1 MRAMLLYLWSRWQI
15 ASGKKMAV
23 RDSHLDSQLDRVSAV
38 SAMET
43 LWLFVSVAWLS
54 LANKGAQ

>member
-15 ASGKKMAV
+15 ASGKMAV
-23 RDSHLDSQLDRVSAV
+23 QDSHLDSQLDSVSAV

-43 LWLFVSVAWLS
+43 LWLFVTVAWLS
-54 LANKGAQ
+54 LANTGAQ